1 MRDTF
6 VKTLIELA
14 KKDKNIELVTGDLG
28 FGVLKP
34 YWEQLPEQFINAG
47 IAEQNMTTMAAGM
60 ALEGKTVFTYS
71 IGNFPTIRCLEQ
83 IRNDCAYHNANVK
96 IVCVGGSFRKR
107 TKSFIGSQAV
117 NQLET
122 LYANKAFVSC
132 TAVNRKF
139 GVTDDSEREAEIRRK
154 MIANSEETFLIV
166 DRTKFDNLESHLICR
181 LDKIDYIITDQK
193 LSNEWEESL
202 KKLKVDIVYI

>member
-1 MRDTF
+1 M
-6 VKTLIELA
+6 E
-14 KKDKNIELVTGDLG
+14 
-28 FGVLKP
+28 
-34 YWEQLPEQFINAG
+34 
-47 IAEQNMTTMAAGM
+47 
-60 ALEGKTVFTYS
+60 VFQDS
-71 IGNFPTIRCLEQ
+71 KW
-83 IRNDCAYHNANVK
+83 VK

-107 TKSFIGSQAV
+107 TKSFIGTQAV

-166 DRTKFDNLESHLICR
+166 DRTKFDNLESVSYTHL
-181 LDKIDYIITDQK
+181 D
-193 LSNEWEESL
+193 
-202 KKLKVDIVYI
+202 VYKRQGIFRRTGLTYFLFSWRENDFCISSF